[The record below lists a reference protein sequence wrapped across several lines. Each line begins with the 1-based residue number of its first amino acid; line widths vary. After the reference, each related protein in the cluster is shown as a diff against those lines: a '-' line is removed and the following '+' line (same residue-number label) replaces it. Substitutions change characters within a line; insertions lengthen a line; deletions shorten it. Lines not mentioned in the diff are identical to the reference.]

1 MTQVEGQAWDTIWA
15 RWASVW
21 EARPPELAVV
31 ELAARLK
38 GERRRRVHDLG
49 CGLGR
54 HLLFLAADGL
64 DASGSDISPTAVR
77 ECRQRLRQAG
87 LAAQVTLSD
96 MADIQA
102 DDGSLDAII
111 AWDVLYHGTLA
122 DMKEATAAIY
132 RKLAPGGYLLATFN
146 SVQSTSCQRSRQ
158 AVARGEA
165 QKLEPNTFVVP
176 GDVDSDKALPHHYT
190 TVGELRRELLA
201 GFQVLSLTR
210 YHSAKYEIRGKAHQ
224 RVVWHLLA
232 RKMEQQTSLRGGVE
246 A

>member
-21 EARPPELAVV
+21 EARPPEPAVV
-31 ELAARLK
+31 DLVARLRAE
-38 GERRRRVHDLG
+38 GRRGVHDLG

-54 HLLFLAADGL
+54 HLLFLAAEGL

-102 DDGSLDAII
+102 DDGSLDAVI

-122 DMKEATAAIY
+122 EMKGATAAIH

-146 SVQSTSCQRSRQ
+146 SVESTSCQRSRE
-158 AVARGEA
+158 AVARGEGEE
-165 QKLEPNTFVVP
+165 LEPNTFVVP

-190 TVGELRRELLA
+190 TAGELRRELLA

-210 YHSAKYEIRGKAHQ
+210 HGSPKYKMSGKTHQ

-232 RKMEQQTSLRGGVE
+232 RKMER
-246 A
+246 

>member
-1 MTQVEGQAWDTIWA
+1 MSQAPAQAWDTIWA

-21 EARPPELAVV
+21 ETRPPEPAVV
-31 ELAARLK
+31 DLATRLK
-38 GERRRRVHDLG
+38 GGGRRRVHDLG

-54 HLLFLAADGL
+54 HLLFLAAEGL
-64 DASGSDISPTAVR
+64 DASGSDISPAAVH
-77 ECRQRLRQAG
+77 ECRQRLRQAA
-87 LAAQVTLSD
+87 LAAEVTLSD
-96 MADIQA
+96 MTHIQA

-122 DMKEATAAIY
+122 DMKEAMGAVH

-165 QKLEPNTFVVP
+165 QELEHDTFVVP
-176 GDVDSDKALPHHYT
+176 GDTDSDKELPHHYT
-190 TVGELRRELLA
+190 TAGELRRELLA
-201 GFQVLSLTR
+201 GFQVHSLTR
-210 YHSAKYEIRGKAHQ
+210 YRSPKYKMSGKTHQ

-232 RKMEQQTSLRGGVE
+232 RRMEE
-246 A
+246 